1 MSNAKKSPK
10 PAKPSSPISSAPSN
24 LPKENPSSAGYTPPP
39 PPESLPSSP
48 EIETPTLPL
57 PVMEEKA
64 SSGKSSPTLKKPADK
79 WEPRPATSPR
89 PPADPVLGGKGL
101 ECFVWSA
108 AHDSD
113 QEFLRRYGARV
124 NFMISFHADQPTAQD
139 AIERLKSLSIA
150 G

>member
-10 PAKPSSPISSAPSN
+10 QGKNSSPTSSAPSS
-24 LPKENPSSAGYTPPP
+24 LPKENPSSPGYTPPP

-48 EIETPTLPL
+48 EIETPTLP
-57 PVMEEKA
+57 PPAMEEKA
-64 SSGKSSPTLKKPADK
+64 LSGKLNPISKKPADK
-79 WEPRPATSPR
+79 WEPSPATSPR

-113 QEFLRRYGARV
+113 QEFLRRFGARV
-124 NFMISFHADQPTAQD
+124 NFMVSFHADAPTAQD
-139 AIERLKSLSIA
+139 AIERLKSLA
-150 G
+150 